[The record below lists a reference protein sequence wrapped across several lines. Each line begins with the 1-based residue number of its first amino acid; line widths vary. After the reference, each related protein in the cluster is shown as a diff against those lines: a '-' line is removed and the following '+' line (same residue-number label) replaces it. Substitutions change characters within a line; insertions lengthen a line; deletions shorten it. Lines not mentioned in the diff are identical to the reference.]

1 MAFKY
6 LLPQKVQMRL
16 YVRLGDVLDW
26 TILPSTAEGSDGGG
40 GGCRGVMDR
49 SLNICKG
56 GGGRPGG
63 ERIDCANLR
72 VWFRKNI
79 REAHYMLTRNTK
91 AKQNT
96 GGNTGAN
103 LLNLK

>member
-40 GGCRGVMDR
+40 GGCRGVMVVVVVV
-49 SLNICKG
+49 
-56 GGGRPGG
+56 G
-63 ERIDCANLR
+63 E
-72 VWFRKNI
+72 
-79 REAHYMLTRNTK
+79 
-91 AKQNT
+91 
-96 GGNTGAN
+96 
-103 LLNLK
+103 

>member
-56 GGGRPGG
+56 EGVVLAGKGLIVQICECGLGR
-63 ERIDCANLR
+63 ILD
-72 VWFRKNI
+72 K
-79 REAHYMLTRNTK
+79 LTTC
-91 AKQNT
+91 
-96 GGNTGAN
+96 
-103 LLNLK
+103 

>member
-40 GGCRGVMDR
+40 GGGCRGVMDR

-72 VWFRKNI
+72 VWFRQNI
-79 REAHYMLTRNTK
+79 RQAHYMLTRNTS
-91 AKQNT
+91 
-96 GGNTGAN
+96 GNTEY
-103 LLNLK
+103 